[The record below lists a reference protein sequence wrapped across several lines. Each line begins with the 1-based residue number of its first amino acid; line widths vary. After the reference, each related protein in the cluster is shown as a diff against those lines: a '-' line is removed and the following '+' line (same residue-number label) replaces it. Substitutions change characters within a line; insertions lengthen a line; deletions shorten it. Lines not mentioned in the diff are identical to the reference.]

1 MKKAIIV
8 LALLLIPALVEAK
21 LFYITQGMGCESWV
35 VFLSSRDDVIQP
47 EYDAYGS
54 DGTKS
59 DERLDVWAKARDITF
74 WPAA

>member
-1 MKKAIIV
+1 MKKAIIIM
-8 LALLLIPALVEAK
+8 ALLLIPALVEAK
-21 LFYITQGMGCESWV
+21 MFYITQGMGCESWV
-35 VFLSSRDDVIQP
+35 VFLSSRADYVDP

-59 DERLDVWAKARDITF
+59 DERLQVWAKPRDITF